1 MIDNVEITTGGTDTS
16 MTLMDVLERC
26 FELAMRT
33 GVADDE
39 QPGVIGYFPVYF
51 PEEIV
56 HAAGLRP
63 HALLGGGNKLEV
75 RLADA
80 RIGSFVCSICR
91 STTEQGLNG
100 TLHGMKGFFTQP
112 ICDAAKH
119 MAGIWGRNFPAQPSQ
134 ILALPQN
141 VNSSASVR
149 YMYDEY
155 QRLRGVLADQVGH
168 AIADEAIRAS
178 LRVYNENRRLQR
190 ELYRMRRDDPAR
202 LSAVE
207 TYLLVRAG
215 TRIRRE
221 EHNELLRDALRLLA
235 ERPVRPRDKPRV
247 IFLGGFCEQPPLE
260 MIEAIED
267 ACFIVDDDLLIGQR
281 WITGDIAVDDSL
293 HVPDPEAAD
302 ARASLAHA
310 SQGYGDPVW
319 ALAESYVEHSASS
332 PVQYDARKPKEEML
346 MHMLR
351 DARAEAA
358 IITAAKFCEPGLDDQ
373 LALSHRLDAEQ
384 VPYLVLEFE
393 EKMTSFEQMA
403 MQVETFAESLLFH

>member
-1 MIDNVEITTGGTDTS
+1 MIDNVEITTGGTDTAI
-16 MTLMDVLERC
+16 TLMDVLERC
-26 FELAMRT
+26 FELAMRI

-149 YMYDEY
+149 YVYDEY
-155 QRLRGVLADQVGH
+155 QRLRSVLASQVEH
-168 AIADEAIRAS
+168 TIPDEAIRAS
-178 LRVYNENRRLQR
+178 LRIYNENRRLQR

-202 LSAVE
+202 LSTVE

-221 EHNELLRDALRLLA
+221 EHNVLLRDALHLLA

-260 MIEAIED
+260 MIETIED

-281 WITGDIAVDDSL
+281 WITEDIAADD
-293 HVPDPEAAD
+293 
-302 ARASLAHA
+302 
-310 SQGYGDPVW
+310 GDPVW
-319 ALAESYVEHSASS
+319 VLAESYVEHSASS

-346 MHMLR
+346 MRMLR

-373 LALSHRLDAEQ
+373 LALSHRLDAEKM
-384 VPYLVLEFE
+384 PHLVLEFE

-403 MQVETFAESLLFH
+403 MQVETFAESLLFR

>member
-1 MIDNVEITTGGTDTS
+1 MMNDVEVSTGDTDTS

-26 FELAMRT
+26 FELAMRSE
-33 GVADDE
+33 VADDE

-56 HAAGLRP
+56 HAAGLQA

-100 TLHGMKGFFTQP
+100 TLRGMQGFFTQP

-141 VNSSASVR
+141 VNSAASVR
-149 YMYDEY
+149 YVYDEY
-155 QRLRGVLADQVGH
+155 QRLRGVLAEQVGH
-168 AIADEAIRAS
+168 AISDGAIRAS
-178 LRVYNENRRLQR
+178 LSVYNENRRLQR
-190 ELYRMRRDDPAR
+190 ELYRIRRDDPAR
-202 LSAVE
+202 LSTVE

-221 EHNELLRDALRLLA
+221 EHNVLLREALRLLA

-247 IFLGGFCEQPPLE
+247 VFLGGFCEQPPLE
-260 MIEAIED
+260 MIETIED

-281 WITGDIAVDDSL
+281 WITEDIAADD
-293 HVPDPEAAD
+293 
-302 ARASLAHA
+302 
-310 SQGYGDPVW
+310 GDPVW

-346 MHMLR
+346 MRMLR

-373 LALSHRLDAEQ
+373 LALSHRLDAER

-403 MQVETFAESLLFH
+403 MQVETFAESLLFR

>member
-1 MIDNVEITTGGTDTS
+1 MIDNVEVSTGGADTS
-16 MTLMDVLERC
+16 MTLMAVLERC
-26 FELAMRT
+26 FELAMRSE
-33 GVADDE
+33 VADDE

-51 PEEIV
+51 PEELV

-100 TLHGMKGFFTQP
+100 TLRGMQGFFTQP

-141 VNSSASVR
+141 VNSAASVQ
-149 YMYDEY
+149 YIYDEY
-155 QRLRGVLADQVGH
+155 QRLRSVLASQVEH
-168 AIADEAIRAS
+168 TIPDEAIRAS
-178 LRVYNENRRLQR
+178 LRIYNENRRLQR

-202 LSAVE
+202 LSTVE

-215 TRIRRE
+215 TRIRCE
-221 EHNELLRDALRLLA
+221 EHNVLLRDALRLLA

-247 IFLGGFCEQPPLE
+247 VFLGGFCEQPPLE
-260 MIEAIED
+260 MIETIED

-281 WITGDIAVDDSL
+281 WITGDIAADD
-293 HVPDPEAAD
+293 
-302 ARASLAHA
+302 
-310 SQGYGDPVW
+310 GDPVW

-346 MHMLR
+346 MRMLR

-358 IITAAKFCEPGLDDQ
+358 IISAAKFCEPGLDDQ
-373 LALSHRLDAEQ
+373 LALSHRLDAAK
-384 VPYLVLEFE
+384 VPYLVFEFE

>member
-1 MIDNVEITTGGTDTS
+1 MINDIEVTTGGTDTS

-26 FELAMRT
+26 FELAMHT
-33 GVADDE
+33 EVADDE
-39 QPGVIGYFPVYF
+39 QPGAIGYFPVYF

-56 HAAGLRP
+56 YAAGLRP

-100 TLHGMKGFFTQP
+100 ELHGMNGFFTQP

-149 YMYDEY
+149 YVYDEY

-168 AIADEAIRAS
+168 AILDEAIRAS

-190 ELYRMRRDDPAR
+190 ELYRMRRADPVR
-202 LSAVE
+202 LSTVE
-207 TYLLVRAG
+207 LYLLVRAG
-215 TRIRRE
+215 TRVRRE
-221 EHNELLRDALRLLA
+221 EHNQLLRDALRLLA
-235 ERPVRPRDKPRV
+235 ERRVRPRDKPRV

-281 WITGDIAVDDSL
+281 WITEDIPVDD
-293 HVPDPEAAD
+293 
-302 ARASLAHA
+302 
-310 SQGYGDPVW
+310 GDPVW
-319 ALAESYVEHSASS
+319 ALAENYVEHSASS

-346 MHMLR
+346 MRMLR
-351 DARAEAA
+351 DAQAEAA

>member
-1 MIDNVEITTGGTDTS
+1 MPMKVFRHLWKNASQSGRITSRFNPEAHMVTNIETSFID
-16 MTLMDVLERC
+16 LLEQC
-26 FELAMRT
+26 YDLAMRLD
-33 GVADDE
+33 VPDDD
-39 QPGVIGYFPVYF
+39 QQGVIGYFPVYF

-56 HAAGLRP
+56 HAAGLQA

-149 YMYDEY
+149 YVYDEY
-155 QRLRGVLADQVGH
+155 QRLRSVLATQVGH
-168 AIADEAIRAS
+168 DIPDEAIRAS
-178 LRVYNENRRLQR
+178 LGIHNENRRLQR

-202 LSAVE
+202 LSTVE
-207 TYLLVRAG
+207 IYLLVRAG

-221 EHNELLRDALRLLA
+221 EHNVLLRDALRLLA
-235 ERPVRPRDKPRV
+235 ERPVHPRDKPRV

-267 ACFIVDDDLLIGQR
+267 ACFIVDDDFLIGQR
-281 WITGDIAVDDSL
+281 WITGDIPAE
-293 HVPDPEAAD
+293 EA
-302 ARASLAHA
+302 
-310 SQGYGDPVW
+310 DPVW
-319 ALAESYVEHSASS
+319 ALAESYVERSASS
-332 PVQYDARKPKEEML
+332 PVQY
-346 MHMLR
+346 
-351 DARAEAA
+351 
-358 IITAAKFCEPGLDDQ
+358 
-373 LALSHRLDAEQ
+373 
-384 VPYLVLEFE
+384 
-393 EKMTSFEQMA
+393 
-403 MQVETFAESLLFH
+403 

>member
-1 MIDNVEITTGGTDTS
+1 MTNDVEVTAWGLDGTETS

-26 FELAMRT
+26 FELGMSSE
-33 GVADDE
+33 VAGDE

-80 RIGSFVCSICR
+80 RLGSFVCSICR

-100 TLHGMKGFFTQP
+100 SLHGMKGFFTQP

-119 MAGIWGRNFPAQPSQ
+119 MAGIWGRNFPAQLSQ

-141 VNSSASVR
+141 VNSSASIQYV
-149 YMYDEY
+149 YDEY
-155 QRLRGVLADQVGH
+155 QRLRNVLAGQVGH
-168 AIADEAIRAS
+168 AISDEAIRTS
-178 LRVYNENRRLQR
+178 LRVYNENRHLQR
-190 ELYRMRRDDPAR
+190 ELYRMKRDDPAR
-202 LSAVE
+202 LSTVE
-207 TYLLVRAG
+207 AYLLVRAG
-215 TRIRRE
+215 TRVRRE
-221 EHNELLRDALRLLA
+221 EHNRILRDALRLLA
-235 ERPVRPRDKPRV
+235 ERSVRPRDKPRV
-247 IFLGGFCEQPPLE
+247 VFLGGFCEQPPLE
-260 MIEAIED
+260 MIETIED

-281 WITGDIAVDDSL
+281 WITSDIAVDD
-293 HVPDPEAAD
+293 V
-302 ARASLAHA
+302 
-310 SQGYGDPVW
+310 DPVW

-346 MHMLR
+346 MRMLK

-373 LALSHRLDAEQ
+373 LALSHKLDAEQ

>member
-1 MIDNVEITTGGTDTS
+1 MTNDVEVTAGSIDGAGTA

-26 FELAMRT
+26 FALAMRCE
-33 GVADDE
+33 VPDEE

-63 HALLGGGNKLEV
+63 HALLGGGNKLEM

-100 TLHGMKGFFTQP
+100 SLRGLKGFFTQP

-119 MAGIWGRNFPAQPSQ
+119 MAGIWGRNFPAQLSQ

-141 VNSSASVR
+141 VNSPAAVR
-149 YMYDEY
+149 YVYDEY
-155 QRLRGVLADQVGH
+155 ERLRGVLADQVGH
-168 AIADEAIRAS
+168 AILDEAIRDS

-207 TYLLVRAG
+207 SYLLVRAG
-215 TRIRRE
+215 TRVRRE
-221 EHNELLRDALRLLA
+221 EHNHILRDALRLLA
-235 ERPVRPRDKPRV
+235 ERRVRPRDKPRV

-281 WITGDIAVDDSL
+281 WITEDIVADD
-293 HVPDPEAAD
+293 
-302 ARASLAHA
+302 
-310 SQGYGDPVW
+310 GDPMW

-346 MHMLR
+346 MRLLR

-358 IITAAKFCEPGLDDQ
+358 IISAAKFCEPGLDDQ
-373 LALSHRLDAEQ
+373 LALSHKLDAEQ

>member
-149 YMYDEY
+149 YVYDEY
-155 QRLRGVLADQVGH
+155 QRLRGVLADQLGH
-168 AIADEAIRAS
+168 VITDEAIRSS

-190 ELYRMRRDDPAR
+190 ELYRVRRDDPAR

-235 ERPVRPRDKPRV
+235 GRPVRPRDKPRV

-281 WITGDIAVDDSL
+281 WITEDI
-293 HVPDPEAAD
+293 EA
-302 ARASLAHA
+302 SE
-310 SQGYGDPVW
+310 GDPVW

-346 MHMLR
+346 MRMLR

>member
-1 MIDNVEITTGGTDTS
+1 MMNDVEVSTGGIGGTDTS

-26 FELAMRT
+26 FELAMHT

-91 STTEQGLNG
+91 STTEQGLDG

-149 YMYDEY
+149 YIYDEY
-155 QRLRGVLADQVGH
+155 ERLRGVLADQVGH
-168 AIADEAIRAS
+168 AILDEAIRAS

-190 ELYRMRRDDPAR
+190 ELYRIRRDDPAR
-202 LSAVE
+202 LSTVE
-207 TYLLVRAG
+207 SYLLVRAG
-215 TRIRRE
+215 TRVRRE
-221 EHNELLRDALRLLA
+221 EHNQILRDALRLLA
-235 ERPVRPRDKPRV
+235 ERRVRPRDKPRV

-267 ACFIVDDDLLIGQR
+267 ACFIVEDDLLIGQR
-281 WITGDIAVDDSL
+281 WITEDIVVDD
-293 HVPDPEAAD
+293 
-302 ARASLAHA
+302 
-310 SQGYGDPVW
+310 GDPVW

-346 MHMLR
+346 MRMLR

-358 IITAAKFCEPGLDDQ
+358 IISAAKFCEPGLDDQ
-373 LALSHRLDAEQ
+373 LALSHKLDAEQ